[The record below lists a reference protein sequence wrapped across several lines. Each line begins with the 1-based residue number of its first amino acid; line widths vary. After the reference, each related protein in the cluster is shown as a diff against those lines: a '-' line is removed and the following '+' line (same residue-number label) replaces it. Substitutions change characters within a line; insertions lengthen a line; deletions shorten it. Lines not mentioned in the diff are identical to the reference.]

1 MYTHKVQLMRLR
13 TAALLLVFA
22 FPVMVSSAHAQNAP
36 RGLVELEERRRAGF
50 WLAASLGAGREAF
63 DVNDDALGYSS
74 SLTEPTVALRLG
86 GTVNE
91 HLRLGGETIV
101 WFHDVPGGT
110 ESLSSVLFVA
120 QYYPLRRGPLF
131 LKAGGGLGRSGVD
144 FRDGVSVSDVG
155 FAVALGGGLEIP
167 VSRRLAIAPI
177 VDWVQQFYSAGRE
190 VVGYRER
197 LLHFGVGVVFQT
209 GH

>member
-1 MYTHKVQLMRLR
+1 MRLPAA
-13 TAALLLVFA
+13 AALLVFV
-22 FPVMVSSAHAQNAP
+22 FPVIVSSAEGQDLSP
-36 RGLVELEERRRAGF
+36 GLLEVEERRRSGF
-50 WLAASLGAGREAF
+50 WLSASLGAGRESF
-63 DVNDDALGYSS
+63 DVNDDAVGYSS

-110 ESLSSVLFVA
+110 ESVSSILFAA

-131 LKAGGGLGRSGVD
+131 VKAGAGLGRSGVD

-167 VSRRLAIAPI
+167 VSRRVAIAPA
-177 VDWVQQFYSAGRE
+177 VDWVQQFYSGGRE

-197 LLHFGVGVVFQT
+197 LLHVGVGVVFQT
-209 GH
+209 LH